1 MKRAENHLQF
11 SVSEFLN
18 IQQSEDGTRES
29 VKELAGVA
37 AAIDQYDE
45 NMVAVYIA
53 DTFGKWDELFQ
64 GSDSLKEAVGYAN
77 EILKNEVD
85 YSF

>member
-29 VKELAGVA
+29 VKELAGVS

-53 DTFGKWDELFQ
+53 DTFGEWDELFQ
-64 GSDSLKEAVGYAN
+64 GSDSLKEAVSYAN

>member
-18 IQQSEDGTRES
+18 MQQSKDGTRES

-45 NMVAVYIA
+45 DMVAVYIA
-53 DTFGKWDELFQ
+53 DTFGEWDELFQ
-64 GSDSLKEAVGYAN
+64 GSDSLKQAISYAN
-77 EILKNEVD
+77 EILKNEAD

>member
-1 MKRAENHLQF
+1 MKRTENHLQF

-18 IQQSEDGTRES
+18 IKQSEDGRREC

-53 DTFGKWDELFQ
+53 DTFGEWDELFQ
-64 GSDSLKEAVGYAN
+64 GSDSQKQAISYAN